1 MRYLVPPSYDLT
13 SDNYCTQNDVELIFR
28 LGTGNP
34 LGDRLVT
41 AIFAGPPPMDGTE
54 DSFHSFWDIN
64 IRHILENVLPRGR
77 SIRNSNFHTETGIL
91 RPNFAFLLKDLAL
104 FRGEEKPPGSRAD
117 PKGELSEKLAWA
129 YRPAPYILGE
139 CL

>member
-1 MRYLVPPSYDLT
+1 MRPSFDLT
-13 SDNYCTQNDVELIFR
+13 SDTYCTQNDVELIFR

-34 LGDRLVT
+34 LGDKLVT
-41 AIFAGPPPMDGTE
+41 AILAGPPPMDGTE
-54 DSFHSFWDIN
+54 NSFWDIN

-77 SIRNSNFHTETGIL
+77 NFHTETGIL
-91 RPNFAFLLKDLAL
+91 RPDYAFLLKDLAL
-104 FRGEEKPPGSRAD
+104 FRGEENPPGSRAD